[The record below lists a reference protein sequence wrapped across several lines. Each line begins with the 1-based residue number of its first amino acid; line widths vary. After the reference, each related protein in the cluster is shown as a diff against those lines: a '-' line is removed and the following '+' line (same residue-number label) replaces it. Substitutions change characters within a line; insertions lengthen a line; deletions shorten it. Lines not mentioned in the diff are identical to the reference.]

1 MLYVREDI
9 PSNLATV
16 DINPIE
22 SFYAELNLRN
32 NKWLLNC
39 LYNPH
44 KSLMGNHL
52 DAVSNKLDLHSSA
65 YYKIILLGDFNTEIM
80 SSKWNH
86 FAITTP

>member
-9 PSNLATV
+9 PSNLTTV

-22 SFYAELNLRN
+22 SFYAELNLR
-32 NKWLLNC
+32 KWLLNC
-39 LYNPH
+39 SYNPH

-65 YYKIILLGDFNTEIM
+65 YDKIILLGDFDTEIM
-80 SSKWNH
+80 SSKYNH